1 MEVRIALMDWLR
13 RFMMGRYGMDPLSG
27 ALFVLYL
34 ILWIVERI
42 FGLWWMAFL
51 TGLIIL
57 LILYRTLSRNL
68 ERRRRENQAFLR
80 FWSPIAA
87 WWRNRDIRLQGWRQ
101 KRDLLRSRRAEEKR
115 YRYFQCGHCGQKLRV
130 PKGKGKVKVR
140 CPSCGNEFLGQT

>member
-1 MEVRIALMDWLR
+1 MDWLR

-87 WWRNRDIRLQGWRQ
+87 WWWNRDIRLQGWR
-101 KRDLLRSRRAEEKR
+101 
-115 YRYFQCGHCGQKLRV
+115 
-130 PKGKGKVKVR
+130 
-140 CPSCGNEFLGQT
+140 